1 MSYRARNDDRPLE
14 PHTLVETA
22 YLPYPKGRYA
32 VLAIVPTDSPVRG
45 ASRPGLALIRR
56 VHLERPDNCRRA
68 AAAGLSLAQ

>member
-1 MSYRARNDDRPLE
+1 
-14 PHTLVETA
+14 
-22 YLPYPKGRYA
+22 

-68 AAAGLSLAQ
+68 AAAGLSLAQWGRRCTSRRLPGPI